1 MAQHSVLVVDDDST
15 LRNSLC
21 DVFSDW
27 GCRILSADCGL
38 RALNILQE
46 EECELIFSDVDMPDI
61 SGFELLARLQRQ
73 HIKTPYV
80 LMSARADKQLE
91 VAAYEAGAIAML
103 HKPVKLGMVSNITKQ
118 IFSVE

>member
-1 MAQHSVLVVDDDST
+1 MAQHSVLVVDDDTT

-38 RALNILQE
+38 RALNILEQ

-91 VAAYEAGAIAML
+91 VAAHEAGALAML
-103 HKPVKLGMVSNITKQ
+103 HKPVKLGMVSNITQQ
-118 IFSVE
+118 IFSVD